1 MTAASDKIM
10 SLWVLMIYWVIM
22 SLWVIS
28 SMNNASSQS
37 FKSNNQQ
44 GSIITAVHQHT
55 INSAAMIRA
64 FMLALCGLLLWL
76 SVSIEV
82 NEFDLYHG
90 YLFSVRFQLQRFYPN
105 TWLLWFWQ
113 RMDLEM
119 IVTQYQLSS
128 HGKLGKVD
136 KVIYSFI
143 GFTFSMS
150 SVHKYSISIHSST
163 SVTYQSRDWYVNK
176 TDLFQTSLWRL
187 IGT

>member
-1 MTAASDKIM
+1 
-10 SLWVLMIYWVIM
+10 
-22 SLWVIS
+22 
-28 SMNNASSQS
+28 
-37 FKSNNQQ
+37 
-44 GSIITAVHQHT
+44 
-55 INSAAMIRA
+55 
-64 FMLALCGLLLWL
+64 
-76 SVSIEV
+76 
-82 NEFDLYHG
+82 
-90 YLFSVRFQLQRFYPN
+90 
-105 TWLLWFWQ
+105 
-113 RMDLEM
+113 MDLEM
-119 IVTQYQLSS
+119 IVTQYQLSL